1 MRLIYIHSKRGRF
14 APKKCINLINPHQPL
29 STPSTPSTSSTLIN
43 PKKDTLTTMQLS
55 ERQWKTLV
63 KDIQQQRCI
72 LLLGNRAAIST
83 HLTSQPERLTALLA
97 QHLGRQMEEEEVAY
111 EQDQSS
117 NLAYMA
123 QRFLSAPKTRRIDLE
138 DEVTD
143 FYTAATR
150 QVPEFYQ
157 KLAALPFCLTV
168 NLSPDDYLLRAWR
181 AAGKAGAQT
190 AYYNF
195 RKEQNS
201 DIEQPSPAK
210 PLVYNLLGALKDP
223 ESLVLTQEDR
233 VDFIKNVVK
242 GNPGIPNAVM
252 SHFDERKTYI
262 FLGLNLENWDY
273 RLLFDTLHLSRE
285 NLSFLPQPSTQTL
298 SPEARSFFEDRY
310 RLLFTASD
318 IQAFVD
324 NLAARYTEYAAE
336 TDPTP
341 VVLKKVVV
349 LFNRNEADSRFV
361 QSLSDHLSSWVK
373 RGALEIWHQDMPFA
387 GDTDQ
392 ETLRS
397 LAAADAVLP
406 VLSADFWA
414 DEKISGTW
422 LPEALRQQQRGL
434 RIIPLLHRACDVEST
449 DLAPFTI
456 LPVGGKPVRNWS
468 DEDDA
473 LKNMVDHLK
482 KLLYD

>member
-1 MRLIYIHSKRGRF
+1 
-14 APKKCINLINPHQPL
+14 
-29 STPSTPSTSSTLIN
+29 
-43 PKKDTLTTMQLS
+43 MQLS

-83 HLTSQPERLTALLA
+83 NTAGQPERLTAMLA
-97 QHLGRQMEEEEVAY
+97 RHLGQQMEAEEVAY
-111 EQDQSS
+111 EHDQSN

-143 FYTAATR
+143 FYTAAAR
-150 QVPEFYQ
+150 QVPDFYQ

-201 DIEQPSPAK
+201 DIEQPSTTK

-273 RLLFDTLHLSRE
+273 RLLFDTLQLSRE
-285 NLSFLPQPSTQTL
+285 NLSFLPQPSTQVL

-310 RLLFTASD
+310 RLLFTESD
-318 IQAFVD
+318 IQAFVE
-324 NLAARYTEYAAE
+324 NLAERYTEYSAE
-336 TDPTP
+336 AGQSPTT
-341 VVLKKVVV
+341 LKKVMI
-349 LFNRNEADSRFV
+349 LFNRNEADSRMV
-361 QSLSDHLSSWVK
+361 QLLGDHLSSWVK
-373 RGALEIWHQDMPFA
+373 RGALEMWHMDMPFA
-387 GDTDQ
+387 GDTDL
-392 ETLRS
+392 ETMRKI
-397 LAAADAVLP
+397 AEADAVLP

-414 DEKISGTW
+414 DEKIGGVW
-422 LPEALRQQQRGL
+422 LPEALRQQQQRGL
-434 RIIPLLHRACDVEST
+434 RIISLLHRACDVEGSE
-449 DLAPFTI
+449 LAAFPI
-456 LPVGGKPVRNWS
+456 LPAGGKPVRNWA

-473 LKNMVDHLK
+473 LKNILDQLK